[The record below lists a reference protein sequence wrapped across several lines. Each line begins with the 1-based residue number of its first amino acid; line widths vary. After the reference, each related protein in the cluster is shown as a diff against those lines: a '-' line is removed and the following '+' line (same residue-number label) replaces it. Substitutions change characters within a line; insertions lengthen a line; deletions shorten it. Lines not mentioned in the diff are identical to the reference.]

1 MMRQRN
7 NLHLRPKNAYWALPQ
22 NNGRAQVPYILPLT
36 TIVHTR
42 KRFRPQRRAKP
53 GAHTHTGRTATAYQT
68 VGLRRGTY
76 QTVGFEERAGRRGFA
91 PRAALASFSLSIKH
105 GARCLLASI
114 LPTRIGTCASA
125 GHEPGPA
132 RPRHALRFMR
142 FQGAFTS
149 LHRPLACFCARIHTT
164 YAILV

>member
-76 QTVGFEERAGRRGFA
+76 QTVGFQERAG
-91 PRAALASFSLSIKH
+91 K
-105 GARCLLASI
+105 ARF
-114 LPTRIGTCASA
+114 
-125 GHEPGPA
+125 HPA
-132 RPRHALRFMR
+132 RRACLVFTFYQTRRTLFAGQRTACQDRRLRQCQPQHGLR
-142 FQGAFTS
+142 FTS
-149 LHRPLACFCARIHTT
+149 LHSGFTSLHQPLACFRGRIHQTI
-164 YAILV
+164 AILV